1 MRPPAAVDGRA
12 APEFSLMTRGDD
24 AATDVSRG
32 FLEAEAH
39 GIPPVNGTAGSFP
52 VPAAAREAVGLLVAA
67 LDEPWIGADGD
78 TGPPD
83 DSGRLDAA
91 LDELVRAL
99 AGFDGAA
106 AELLQ
111 LAERS
116 VALRRSCE
124 NLRFALTT
132 NRTIAAATGILM
144 ALQQLTYDAAFE
156 ALLRCSQGTN
166 RKVREVA
173 AVVVETGALPEVPD
187 GR

>member
-1 MRPPAAVDGRA
+1 MSG
-12 APEFSLMTRGDD
+12 GDD
-24 AATDVSRG
+24 ATIGVTEG

-39 GIPPVNGTAGSFP
+39 GIPPVAGTPGSVT
-52 VPAAAREAVGLLVAA
+52 VPAGARAAVGRLVAA
-67 LDEPWIGADGD
+67 LDEPWTIGDGD
-78 TGPPD
+78 AGLPD
-83 DSGRLDAA
+83 GSGRLDAA
-91 LDELVRAL
+91 LEELLRAL
-99 AGFDGAA
+99 GGLDGAA
-106 AELLQ
+106 TELLQ

-144 ALQQLTYDAAFE
+144 ALQHMTYDAAFE

-173 AVVVETGALPEVPD
+173 AEVVETGALPHLPE